1 MWSRLEYMSDQ
12 GRPSLL
18 AYFRAQSDLKDFG
31 EAEETSRFKL
41 FWRVMGHQGLDT
53 LRFQSPDGVLPID
66 VAFNIG
72 SKIWEL
78 PLEQVSDENVWDSED
93 LETREQI
100 GWHSS
105 ACDEREIRRQSRCA

>member
-1 MWSRLEYMSDQ
+1 MSDQ

-41 FWRVMGHQGLDT
+41 FFRVMSHQGLDT
-53 LRFQSPDGVLPID
+53 LRFLLPDGVVPKG
-66 VAFNIG
+66 VASNIC

-78 PLEQVSDENVWDSED
+78 PLERVSDEKVWDSGD
-93 LETREQI
+93 RRTRKQI
-100 GWHSS
+100 GWHSITCDYIE
-105 ACDEREIRRQSRCA
+105 ACRQSRYA